1 VNGAAA
7 LGAATGATGANVGGA
22 GILEGDTITGTGATT
37 TTGAVTGATGVGTT
51 KGTATGAIT
60 GAGAGAG
67 AITGAGA
74 GATTSATACFV
85 SCGNASI
92 SDWITLVLA
101 IMACAI
107 IWIVESFI
115 QFIFL
120 TSYRFLNCETAI
132 NERLDEFA
140 QNFAWFSELRSLTH
154 EHGSGL

>member
-51 KGTATGAIT
+51 KGTAT
-60 GAGAGAG
+60 G